1 MIQQLGLTDP
11 AFVQSLAGK
20 GVEEIEQEFSQEM
33 KKSESMRRFDAT
45 VGDDLLKS
53 IKDRIWRQGY

>member
-20 GVEEIEQEFSQEM
+20 GVEEIEQEVLARMM
-33 KKSESMRRFDAT
+33 KKVESMRRFDAK
-45 VGDDLLKS
+45 LLVTTC
-53 IKDRIWRQGY
+53 